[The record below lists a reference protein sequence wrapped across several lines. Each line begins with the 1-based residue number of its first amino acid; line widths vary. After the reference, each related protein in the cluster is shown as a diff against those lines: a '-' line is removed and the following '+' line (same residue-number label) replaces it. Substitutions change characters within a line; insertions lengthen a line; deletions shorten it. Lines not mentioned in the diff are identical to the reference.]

1 MHFTPRRPW
10 APLSAAEWAALAPFL
25 RATATPGRPLDD
37 PRARLDAIFHAAV
50 TGDPWRLLP
59 EQFGKA
65 FTVARH
71 FRRLSHAGLWQ
82 RLMYALAHPAAP
94 PALRALE

>member
-1 MHFTPRRPW
+1 M
-10 APLSAAEWAALAPFL
+10 
-25 RATATPGRPLDD
+25 GR

-59 EQFGKA
+59 ERFGKP

-82 RLMYALAHPAAP
+82 RLMYALCHPRRRPPSAPWNTGSAAP
-94 PALRALE
+94 PAGRCACCR